1 MRCRDAALD
10 VVDWRQ
16 VAEAAVRPDG
26 VVQGDEITPTR
37 SRNSRFFI
45 GGIRGSGMLF
55 MSMRCWS
62 SAPAASF
69 AAVRMVCHPR
79 ELAVD

>member
-1 MRCRDAALD
+1 MGGKRPGRGAPAKRSVPAGLAAEGAG
-10 VVDWRQ
+10 
-16 VAEAAVRPDG
+16 VAPRRHPAEFGVRPLV

-55 MSMRCWS
+55 MSMR
-62 SAPAASF
+62 
-69 AAVRMVCHPR
+69 
-79 ELAVD
+79 